1 MLHSIQ
7 FLLFLLSSCCSCAPS
22 TPTVSITEPT
32 KVATNATTSNK
43 AEMVKENKIFWNAER
58 KLQWSDFQARPQG
71 KGHLDAYSTLGM
83 SYAVIHNTE
92 TVLEMAVYGYFEK
105 DKSWVK
111 ANEKT
116 DHLLNHEQSHFDLSE
131 LYRRILKKRFAAFKG
146 FTYANVNTEMKRIFD
161 EVFEEYDQ
169 VQQRYD
175 RETNHS
181 IVKLKQTQW
190 DEFIK
195 TQIAAHQE
203 FAGDFVTLAIRVK

>member
-1 MLHSIQ
+1 MLQSIH
-7 FLLFLLSSCCSCAPS
+7 LILFLVSSCFSCAPS
-22 TPTVSITEPT
+22 SSTVSTTETT
-32 KVATNATTSNK
+32 KVTVNASTLNEADISR
-43 AEMVKENKIFWNAER
+43 ENKIFWNVDQ
-58 KLQWSDFQARPQG
+58 KLKWSDFQARPQA

-111 ANEKT
+111 SNEKT

-131 LYRRILKKRFAAFKG
+131 LYRRILKKRFAAFKD

-195 TQIAAHQE
+195 TQIADHQE
-203 FAGDFVTLAIRVK
+203 FAGDFVTLAIRVN